1 MWGCPKQK
9 SIASTDIS
17 MQRAKLSRNSNH
29 HRRIESLIGID
40 LKHSKPINSNPISFT
55 SSCQTWGDDDCLVFM
70 ISLFYP
76 AVKKILNK
84 FSLHYKITLLKN
96 TEIRRQCPKHWAA
109 VGVYSNTT
117 CSPILSVTAEKAAV
131 SVLVKQAVSICR
143 SFYVKITLLY
153 HREGKMWGLIF

>member
-40 LKHSKPINSNPISFT
+40 LKHSKPINSNQFYFQLPDLRRRRLLGVYDFT
-55 SSCQTWGDDDCLVFM
+55 FLSCCE
-70 ISLFYP
+70 
-76 AVKKILNK
+76 KILNK
-84 FSLHYKITLLKN
+84 FSLHYKISLLKN

-131 SVLVKQAVSICR
+131 SVLVKQAVSICW
-143 SFYVKITLLY
+143 SFYVKITSLY
-153 HREGKMWGLIF
+153 HREAKMWGLIF